1 MAASAISQFIPL
13 PALLRLLRQYPVD
26 ARYRKRVRSRL
37 LFSAA
42 VEPLRWVER
51 LRWGRRLRATR
62 VEAPLFLLGFGRSG
76 TTHLHYLMWQDPQ
89 FGVVSNYQASMQ
101 PIALIGRG
109 WLDRFFEDKLPSK
122 RPMDNVAISLDAP
135 QEEEIALVNAT
146 AAAPLHFMSFPRALP
161 DLYDRYVC
169 ELGSDAAVLAR
180 WKRDYLE
187 VLQKATVLSGGRR
200 LVLKTPTHTARVR
213 VLTQMFPDARFV
225 HIVRNPYRVYQSMRN
240 MYRKILP
247 RQVFQEFDWKEIDAW
262 MVEAYCSLMQRYLDD
277 RKVVPQDRL
286 VEIRY
291 EELDERPLEVLEGIY
306 ASLGLGEFEKVRPRF
321 VRYLAELGSFEKN
334 RFDFPADVIETVNAS
349 WGFAFDA
356 FGYERIEPRQA
367 PALQKGGAGDE
378 R

>member
-1 MAASAISQFIPL
+1 MAAISQFIPL
-13 PALLRLLRQYPVD
+13 PALVSLLRQHGFD
-26 ARYRKRVRSRL
+26 RRYRKRVRSRL

-42 VEPLRWVER
+42 IEPLRWLER

-89 FGVVSNYQASMQ
+89 FGVVSNYQASMH

-109 WLDRFFEDKLPSK
+109 RLDRFFEGKLPAK

-135 QEEEIALVNAT
+135 QEEEIALVNAS
-146 AAAPLHFMSFPRALP
+146 AEAPLHFMSFPRALP
-161 DLYDRYVC
+161 GIYDRTVC

-187 VLQKATVLSGGRR
+187 VLQKATILSGGRR
-200 LVLKTPTHTARVR
+200 LVLKTPTNTARVR
-213 VLTQMFPDARFV
+213 LLTQMFPDARFV
-225 HIVRNPYRVYQSMRN
+225 NIVRNPYRVYQSMRN

-247 RQVFQEFDWKEIDAW
+247 AQVFQEFDWQRIDAW
-262 MVEAYCSLMQRYLDD
+262 MVEAYRSLMQRYLED
-277 RKVVPQDRL
+277 RKCIAAGRL

-291 EELDERPLEVLEGIY
+291 EDLDERPLEVLEEIY
-306 ASLGLGEFEKVRPRF
+306 DGLSLGDFAAMRPRF
-321 VRYLAELGSFEKN
+321 ECYLDGLGSFEKN
-334 RFDFPADVIETVNAS
+334 RFDFPAEVIETVNAR

-356 FGYERIEPRQA
+356 FGYERIQA
-367 PALQKGGAGDE
+367 RGAGDGL
-378 R
+378 